1 MTISSMEQFINVFG
15 RHPVAVYL
23 EDPGFFCSRDFSYP
37 DEFIDHVLLLAET
50 YCKTFREDCH
60 R

>member
-23 EDPGFFCSRDFSYP
+23 ENPGFFTCDDLIFP
-37 DEFIDHVLLLAET
+37 AEFIDHVILLAET
-50 YCKTFREDCH
+50 FCQTFREDCI
-60 R
+60 